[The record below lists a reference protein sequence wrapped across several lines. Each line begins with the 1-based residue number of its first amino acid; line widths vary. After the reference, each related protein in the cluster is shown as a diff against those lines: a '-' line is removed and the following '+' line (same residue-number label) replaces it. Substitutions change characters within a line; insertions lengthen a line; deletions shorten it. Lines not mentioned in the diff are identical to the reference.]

1 MLENQFIRLNI
12 GSIIFSKKMNPLL
25 CPMEEQGS
33 GYRVFYE
40 PRVSGA
46 TAQSIGIVDEADT
59 LIDVIEPLHR
69 DDGWFILF
77 GEQGSYLERT
87 EEVLS
92 VGQRFFLRLEIVKD
106 GTYYFQYSQPLIFVP
121 RTGFSYVQYWC
132 NEDAF
137 GFPFQTKGQELQ
149 LKTGVSLFLP
159 IRLHSPQNVQED
171 KTYVKSNGEVVTLY
185 AKYYREWEGETEFLS
200 AEMHDKIVAALS
212 CDEVYIDGKR
222 VTKSDNYQVDWENYD
237 LDCDG
242 VTKIA
247 RATFKVRENTNQ
259 RNSNF

>member
-1 MLENQFIRLNI
+1 MLENQFIKFESLTIAQASKKPVLPIKFGRQTIFINNGQTMSAHYPNGEVEQSDQIYVKHIVIFSGEDGGVLDGCDFPY
-12 GSIIFSKKMNPLL
+12 GSI
-25 CPMEEQGS
+25 
-33 GYRVFYE
+33 FYLSIE
-40 PRVSGA
+40 VSGI
-46 TAQSIGIVDEADT
+46 Q
-59 LIDVIEPLHR
+59 
-69 DDGWFILF
+69 
-77 GEQGSYLERT
+77 Y
-87 EEVLS
+87 
-92 VGQRFFLRLEIVKD
+92 
-106 GTYYFQYSQPLIFVP
+106 YSQPLLRIPQNAESDFAIIKY
-121 RTGFSYVQYWC
+121 RC

-137 GFPFQTKGQELQ
+137 GFPFTTPPGGEYDDKAYAI
-149 LKTGVSLFLP
+149 VYLP

-242 VTKIA
+242 VTKLA